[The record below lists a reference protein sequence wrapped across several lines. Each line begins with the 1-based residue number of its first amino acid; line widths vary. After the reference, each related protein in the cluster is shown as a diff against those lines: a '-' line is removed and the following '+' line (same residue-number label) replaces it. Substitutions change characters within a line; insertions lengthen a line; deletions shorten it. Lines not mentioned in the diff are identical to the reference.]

1 MTAYPEAE
9 ALTPPP
15 AAPEPAQLPHP
26 DRLGRVRLGVIGV
39 GKMGLSHLSIA
50 RALAEVEVVGVC
62 DSTDYVLDVLGKYT
76 GLRTFGS
83 VDKMLSETR
92 PDAIVVATPTG
103 THAPLVRTA
112 LEQGLHVFCE
122 KPLTLSAD
130 ESKELAQIAA
140 DRGLVAQVGYHNR
153 FIATF
158 GEVKRLLDAGVIGR
172 PGHILAEAY
181 GPVVLKHKGST
192 WRSKRTTGGGCLY
205 DYAAHPIDLV
215 NWFLGVPDQIRGSVL
230 HSIFSTETD
239 DEVYSTFLYDDGP
252 SAQISVN
259 WSDDSY
265 RKMSTSVT
273 VSGSLGRIFADRQEI
288 RVYLREGAEPPP
300 GYRIGWNVRYTT
312 ELTPAVSFYLRGEEY
327 TAQLESF
334 VGAVKAGERTARQN
348 SFAGAAETD
357 RILEEILRDSRRP
370 LEIASDAPATTRRER
385 WMPRRQGQRR

>member
-1 MTAYPEAE
+1 MTVHTRAE
-9 ALTPPP
+9 VTLPPT
-15 AAPEPAQLPHP
+15 AAPEPAQTPLPE
-26 DRLGRVRLGVIGV
+26 RLGRVRLGVIGV
-39 GKMGLSHLSIA
+39 GKMGLSHLAIA
-50 RALAEVEVVGVC
+50 RALPEAEIVGVC
-62 DSTDYVLDVLGKYT
+62 DSTEYVLDVLGKYT

-83 VDKMLSETR
+83 VERMLGETH
-92 PDAIVVATPTG
+92 PDAIIVATPTG
-103 THAPLVRTA
+103 THATLVRTA

-122 KPLTLSAD
+122 KPLTLGAD
-130 ESKELAQIAA
+130 ESRELARIAA

-153 FIATF
+153 FVATF
-158 GEVKRLLDAGVIGR
+158 REAKRLLDAGVVGR

-181 GPVVLKHKGST
+181 GPVVLKQKGST

-215 NWFLGVPDQIRGSVL
+215 NWFVGAPDEVRGSVL
-230 HSIFSTETD
+230 HSIFSAETD
-239 DEVYSTFLYDDGP
+239 DEVYSTFLYDDGL

-288 RVYLREGAEPPP
+288 RVYLREGAEAPAD
-300 GYRIGWNVRYTT
+300 YRTGWNVRYTT

-334 VGAVKAGERTARQN
+334 VGAVSAGERTAREN
-348 SFAGAAETD
+348 SFSSAAATD
-357 RILEEILRDSRRP
+357 GILEEILRDSRRLP
-370 LEIASDAPATTRRER
+370 EISADAPTSTRRKQ
-385 WMPRRQGQRR
+385 WMPRRQGDRR